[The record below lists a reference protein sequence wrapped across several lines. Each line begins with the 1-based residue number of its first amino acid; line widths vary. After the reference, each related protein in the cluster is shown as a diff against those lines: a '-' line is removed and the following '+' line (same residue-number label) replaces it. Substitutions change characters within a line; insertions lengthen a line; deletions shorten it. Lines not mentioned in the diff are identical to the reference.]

1 MSSNPGDKAET
12 DGLCWLGRRVEIS
25 SHPSSGGGICSNLV
39 YLKARELFVSSVKL
53 SFSPNIITMS
63 LIEKYSNSLNSR
75 PILTKAITSSTLY
88 TLQELIA
95 AAISRSPADA
105 SKALRMTLYGFFVS
119 GPMGHFLYAGMES
132 LFAGVEGAKAGLMKL
147 LFSNL
152 VITPIQNSSYLFAL
166 GLIAGASPL
175 KALQI
180 VRQKLLSLMKISWVV
195 SPLAQIFAFKQLEPR
210 FYVPFFNFVAFIFGT
225 VINIQA
231 KLEAKKNFKK
241 KGTDDS
247 QKSK

>member
-1 MSSNPGDKAET
+1 MASAGWVFELRFHRIHPQAVASAIVKSSESLMGN
-12 DGLCWLGRRVEIS
+12 RIRVS
-25 SHPSSGGGICSNLV
+25 
-39 YLKARELFVSSVKL
+39 VSSVKL
-53 SFSPNIITMS
+53 NSHFISPENIPMS

-132 LFAGVEGAKAGLMKL
+132 LFTGVEGAKAGLMKL

-152 VITPIQNSSYLFAL
+152 IITPIQNSSYLFAL

-231 KLEAKKNFKK
+231 KLEAKKNLKK

-247 QKSK
+247 HKSK